1 MSKRRF
7 GKKGASLGTVLALLT
22 VTFAAAVGRPLP
34 VAALEGYTNGR
45 MSLVTEP
52 EAESSPYVAYHTGG
66 EEVDWSQL
74 TWVDGRNGQGSGV
87 GRRIP
92 IFTGWRYAA
101 ARQSFP
107 VLCHLDLLA
116 GPVSA
121 EADPHLR
128 LLPAPVH
135 HDQQK
140 RAPPGSASPH
150 TRWAKVE

>member
-74 TWVDGRNGQGSGV
+74 TWVDGRNGKAVALDGV
-87 GRRIP
+87 SP
-92 IFTGWRYAA
+92 
-101 ARQSFP
+101 
-107 VLCHLDLLA
+107 A
-116 GPVSA
+116 GGKKGG
-121 EADPHLR
+121 HQL
-128 LLPAPVH
+128 
-135 HDQQK
+135 Q
-140 RAPPGSASPH
+140 
-150 TRWAKVE
+150 